1 MSFLGVK
8 CVAVS
13 NISNF
18 NWNAELLVDAI
29 FFLTRLRYSSLG
41 AIL

>member
-1 MSFLGVK
+1 MSFLVVK

-18 NWNAELLVDAI
+18 NWNVELLVDAI
-29 FFLTRLRYSSLG
+29 FSDKTQE
-41 AIL
+41 

>member
-1 MSFLGVK
+1 MSFLVVK

-18 NWNAELLVDAI
+18 NWNVELLVDAI
-29 FFLTRLRYSSLG
+29 FSLTRLRYSSLG